1 MGKPFFNLEVLIE
14 KKKINL
20 GQNFCCEPTYIK
32 DIEDG
37 SSFSFLP
44 TYWLARSFYFS
55 DIKAPSLEFCYVLN
69 TS

>member
-1 MGKPFFNLEVLIE
+1 MGKPFFTLEVLVN
-14 KKKINL
+14 KK
-20 GQNFCCEPTYIK
+20 FCCEPTYIK